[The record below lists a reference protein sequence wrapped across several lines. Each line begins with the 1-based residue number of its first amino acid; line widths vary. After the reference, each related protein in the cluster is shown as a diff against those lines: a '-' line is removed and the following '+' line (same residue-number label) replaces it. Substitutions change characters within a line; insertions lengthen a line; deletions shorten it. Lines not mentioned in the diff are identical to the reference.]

1 MLILFLSLLLPG
13 CSVSKKIEKDLQTYS
28 GQEQYFKGIS
38 VVDAETG
45 ESLIGFN
52 EGRYFTPASNVKLF
66 TLYSALRTLQD
77 SIISFDYVRKNDS
90 LILKGTANP
99 LFLVDSLNT
108 KSVTFLKNC
117 KENIYLKD
125 ADIEE
130 AVYGMGWSWDDYTYE
145 YMPEKHLFPI
155 YGNVVSVSKK
165 GDSVNIIP
173 DLFADKIQTTA
184 SPKVARGTDIN
195 EFYIDKSADFSDEKV
210 PFKTSNQLVAD
221 LMSKELNRKVILLH
235 NETNYDFMP
244 FKEVPYDTLYTRMM
258 VYSDNFMAEQ
268 LMLRVGSVAKGKYS
282 VAEAIQFSMENY
294 LTDIPQKPRWVD
306 GSGLSRYN
314 LFTPESM
321 TYLLKKLYDELPVD
335 QLFSFLPQGGESGT
349 LKNHFKGQDYI
360 RAKSGTL
367 SNNYSLSGY
376 LTSKK
381 GRVLIFSYMNN
392 HFPGSSLQRKTEV
405 SVFLKR
411 LYESY

>member
-1 MLILFLSLLLPG
+1 MLG
-13 CSVSKKIEKDLQTYS
+13 CSVSKKIEKDLRS
-28 GQEQYFKGIS
+28 NAGQGNFFKGIS
-38 VVDAETG
+38 VVDAKTG

-66 TLYSALRTLQD
+66 TLYAALRTLQD
-77 SIISFDYVRKNDS
+77 SITSFDYVRKNDS

-99 LFLVDSLNT
+99 LFLVDSLDA
-108 KSVTFLKNC
+108 KAMTFLRNC
-117 KENIYLKD
+117 KENIYLMD

-130 AVYGMGWSWDDYTYE
+130 AVYGMGWSWDDYAYY
-145 YMPEKHLFPI
+145 YMPEKQLFPI

-165 GDSVNIIP
+165 GDAFKVIP
-173 DLFADKIQTTA
+173 DLFTERFQITS
-184 SPKVARGTDIN
+184 SPKMVRNRDMN
-195 EFYIDKSADFSDEKV
+195 EFYIDRSADFSNKKI

-221 LMSKELNRKVILLH
+221 LMSKELDRKVILLD
-235 NETNYDFMP
+235 NKVNYDFKS

-258 VYSDNFMAEQ
+258 VHSDNFMAEQ

-282 VAEAIQFSMENY
+282 VAEAIQFSLENY
-294 LTDIPQKPRWVD
+294 LSDIPQEPRWVD

-314 LFTPESM
+314 LFTPESI
-321 TYLLKKLYDELPVD
+321 TYLLKKMFEELPVD
-335 QLFSFLPQGGESGT
+335 QLFSFLPQGGKSGT
-349 LKNHFKGQDYI
+349 LKNNYKGQDYI

-376 LTSKK
+376 LISKK

-392 HFPGSSLQRKTEV
+392 HFSGNTLQRKTEM
-405 SVFLKR
+405 SVFFKR